1 MPGTPIVKNVSTN
14 DEVFSKMKGFLK
26 LEFINVHKKKTKI
39 GTNISCTKIR
49 FAQKISELRH
59 KSILKETFLQFY
71 CIQTKKLG

>member
-49 FAQKISELRH
+49 FAQKIQSVH
-59 KSILKETFLQFY
+59 AF
-71 CIQTKKLG
+71 

>member
-26 LEFINVHKKKTKI
+26 LEFINVHKKKKKKI

-49 FAQKISELRH
+49 FAQKIQGVH
-59 KSILKETFLQFY
+59 AF
-71 CIQTKKLG
+71 